1 MSRCT
6 DTYAVRA
13 RFLFINDPVPAS
25 RGIREREE
33 GRKEGRKEGNETHD
47 ADFLQF
53 AYEARL
59 QLAVEHV
66 LDRHADEDLARAY
79 QVHDDAEAVERAEY
93 AREEA
98 VRDALPVRLH
108 VQHDDALL
116 DRHCRREPR
125 AWHPRAAVDG
135 AVPEDPVGEGGIQV
149 GVRCF
154 RLVVRFRVDDR
165 AAAARIL
172 NVLDAYGDFSTDDLV
187 GGRLIARFSSKRR

>member
-1 MSRCT
+1 
-6 DTYAVRA
+6 
-13 RFLFINDPVPAS
+13 LFISDPVPAS
-25 RGIREREE
+25 RGIRERE
-33 GRKEGRKEGNETHD
+33 RKEGRKEGNETHD
-47 ADFLQF
+47 ADFLQV
-53 AYEARL
+53 AHEARL

-66 LDRHADEDLARAY
+66 LDRHANEDLARAY

-116 DRHCRREPR
+116 DRHRRREPR
-125 AWHPRAAVDG
+125 ARHPRAAVEG
-135 AVPEDPVGEGGIQV
+135 AVPEDPVDKGGIKV
-149 GVRCF
+149 GVRCCF

-187 GGRLIARFSSKRR
+187 GGGVL

>member
-13 RFLFINDPVPAS
+13 RFLFISDPVPAS
-25 RGIREREE
+25 RGIRER
-33 GRKEGRKEGNETHD
+33 GREEGNETHD
-47 ADFLQF
+47 ADFLQV
-53 AYEARL
+53 AHEARL

-79 QVHDDAEAVERAEY
+79 QVHDDAEAVECAEY

-116 DRHCRREPR
+116 DRHRRRAPR
-125 AWHPRAAVDG
+125 ARHPRAAVDG
-135 AVPEDPVGEGGIQV
+135 AVPEDPVDEGGIKV
-149 GVRCF
+149 GVQCF

-172 NVLDAYGDFSTDDLV
+172 NVFDAYGDFSTDDLV
-187 GGRLIARFSSKRR
+187 GRLIARFSSKRR

>member
-13 RFLFINDPVPAS
+13 RVFVHQRPSTGKP
-25 RGIREREE
+25 RHKRERE
-33 GRKEGRKEGNETHD
+33 KGRKEGNETHD
-47 ADFLQF
+47 ADFLQV
-53 AYEARL
+53 AHEARL

-116 DRHCRREPR
+116 DRHRRREPR
-125 AWHPRAAVDG
+125 ARHPRAAVEG
-135 AVPEDPVGEGGIQV
+135 AVPEDPVDKGGIKV
-149 GVRCF
+149 GVRCCF

-187 GGRLIARFSSKRR
+187 GGGRLIARFSSKRR